1 MRIVI
6 TTIVCTLLFV
16 LIGCSSEQAPTEV
29 AQIPAENI
37 VKDRPVGAGATI
49 IRYEGGLALNF
60 WDVRRQLQVIIGVD
74 MPVFCGGDFVP
85 DIVDVMEITN
95 PVDQN
100 IVNQLIHGSDMYCWV
115 YPLYEFDCER
125 YLTEA
130 DNALERSWG
139 GTCWCNP
146 PYGRTMMAWVRKC
159 ALEAAGG
166 ATVALLCFASTDT
179 AWFRYA
185 WAASTELRLYTG
197 RISFLTPEGERTTP
211 APKGSC
217 LFVFR
222 PSTSAG
228 ACWAR
233 LMEAPNADTDSGGS

>member
-1 MRIVI
+1 MSDWDII
-6 TTIVCTLLFV
+6 H
-16 LIGCSSEQAPTEV
+16 SSKRHDWRTPPEV
-29 AQIPAENI
+29 FRALDAEFKFTQD
-37 VKDRPVGAGATI
+37 VAASKDNH
-49 IRYEGGLALNF
+49 L
-60 WDVRRQLQVIIGVD
+60 
-74 MPVFCGGDFVP
+74 
-85 DIVDVMEITN
+85 
-95 PVDQN
+95 
-100 IVNQLIHGSDMYCWV
+100 
-115 YPLYEFDCER
+115 CER

-146 PYGRTMMAWVRKC
+146 PYGRTMMDWVRKC

-166 ATVALLCFASTDT
+166 ATVVLLCFASTDT
-179 AWFRYA
+179 AWFRHA
-185 WAASTELRLYTG
+185 WIAASEVRLYTG